1 MIYLTEIEEI
11 KDIIFDLTDTD
22 ILWVDTEVADYKS
35 SHSRLSLI
43 QVLAYPQDITG
54 DRTYMIDVLDKPEI
68 TEFFIS
74 NIMEN
79 ERINKVFHNA
89 SYDLRYLD
97 KNRAKN
103 VFCTY
108 QFARKIPYYL
118 LPIRKYSLKALTE
131 YLTDFKVDKEEQGGD
146 WGVRP
151 LSKNQLEYAKKDC
164 VYLAQVYYR
173 LMEINKQIEYN
184 PETENIANL
193 LERYGEIED
202 IYRLLNSEMELL
214 KEKIKQSMIAQH
226 LKENNYFKVQSY
238 SRKIIKADLQEL
250 VKLVR
255 DKQVNVNF
263 TIHLTKEM
271 QEELGDNLKEMEI
284 QLETNQYYS
293 LREKK
298 ETI

>member
-11 KDIIFDLTDTD
+11 KEIILDLTDTD
-22 ILWVDTEVADYKS
+22 ILWVDTEVADYNT

-43 QVLAYPQDITG
+43 QVLAYPQDTSG

-68 TEFFIS
+68 IELFIEK
-74 NIMEN
+74 IMEN
-79 ERINKVFHNA
+79 EGIKKVFHNA

-103 VFCTY
+103 IFCTY

-131 YLTDFKVDKEEQGGD
+131 YLTGFQVDKEEQGGD

-164 VYLAQVYYR
+164 VYLAQIYFK
-173 LMEINKQIEYN
+173 LIEIHQKIEYN
-184 PETENIANL
+184 PQTENIANL
-193 LERYGEIED
+193 LERYAEIENS
-202 IYRLLNSEMELL
+202 YRLLHSEIELL
-214 KEKIKQSMIAQH
+214 KERIKQSMIAQNI
-226 LKENNYFKVQSY
+226 KENDYFKVQSY

-255 DKQVNVNF
+255 DKEVNVNF
-263 TIHLTKEM
+263 AIDLTKAM
-271 QEELGDNLKEMEI
+271 QEELGENLNAMKLKI
-284 QLETNQYYS
+284 ETSQYYS
-293 LREKK
+293 LKEK
-298 ETI
+298 T

>member
-1 MIYLTEIEEI
+1 MIYLTEIQDIKEI
-11 KDIIFDLTDTD
+11 ILDLTDTD
-22 ILWVDTEVADYKS
+22 ILWVDTEVADYNT

-43 QVLAYPQDITG
+43 QVLAYPQDTSG

-68 TEFFIS
+68 IELFIEK
-74 NIMEN
+74 IMEN
-79 ERINKVFHNA
+79 EGIKKVFHNA

-103 VFCTY
+103 IFCTY

-131 YLTDFKVDKEEQGGD
+131 YLTGFQVDKEEQGGD

-164 VYLAQVYYR
+164 VYLAQIYFK
-173 LMEINKQIEYN
+173 LIEIHQKIEYN
-184 PETENIANL
+184 PQTENIANL
-193 LERYGEIED
+193 LERYAEIENS
-202 IYRLLNSEMELL
+202 YRLLHSEIELL
-214 KEKIKQSMIAQH
+214 KERIKQSMIAQNI
-226 LKENNYFKVQSY
+226 KENDYFKVQSY

-255 DKQVNVNF
+255 DKEVKVNF
-263 TIHLTKEM
+263 AIDLTKAM
-271 QEELGDNLKEMEI
+271 QEELGENLNAMKLKI
-284 QLETNQYYS
+284 ETSQYYS
-293 LREKK
+293 LKEK
-298 ETI
+298 T